1 MLETRERFNA
11 YNELKEFFMS
21 GIKKTTGIISVIK
34 EEANIRNRL
43 TELQRED
50 SEITEQI
57 KGLKISLKLVKKEDV
72 KKALEEIISI
82 KEKEL
87 EKVDDES
94 DNLKSQL
101 AECTTEREEYEN
113 YIHFLSDFDDEHDF
127 INNNHINFEDLSR
140 DEFIAYLF
148 IASNYGDSYFP
159 GFSKKKMPEILH
171 EVIDAIEV
179 ATENGWDSFIKWIE
193 KK

>member
-1 MLETRERFNA
+1 MSKTRERFSA
-11 YNELKEFFMS
+11 YNELKEYFIS
-21 GIKKTTGIISVIK
+21 GIKKTTGIIIK

-43 TELQRED
+43 TELQGED

-113 YIHFLSDFDDEHDF
+113 YINFLSDFDDEHDF
-127 INNNHINFEDLSR
+127 INNNHINFEELSR

-148 IASNYGDSYFP
+148 IASNSGDSYFP

-179 ATENGWDSFIKWIE
+179 ATENGWDSFIGWIE
-193 KK
+193 KN